1 MDKQKKYLDKVVS
14 TITRETKIDNDKREI
29 YVPFF
34 IQGDNS
40 IPLSL
45 DNRVLY
51 KVMKTPF
58 IKHCKNIYG
67 LTNKEIEY
75 VWVNYIEN
83 HKKKIWDNFPIN
95 ESIEDKQKEYLEYVY
110 NDLVK
115 NTKFRDAAYKEIDLY
130 DGKCKSLQVGIRWGS
145 EAPYFNYIPECLEN
159 YLKDYWGLTYNEIE
173 EVFWDK
179 YDEHIINMVL
189 SKKEHVSPY
198 LRVHVDYL
206 RESKYLDKQTEF
218 LQKVVDIMVSETKPF
233 NETGASVITPF
244 IADRGTGNVFVL
256 SAHYCKKMVENFDDE
271 FTMGKIFTRYLEM
284 FGITEI
290 DEIEE
295 VMYWYFNDIFEK
307 YFERFFDL
315 SYKTRPRLDESVDL
329 GFVDKVT
336 DIVLNEIVWDFDRG
350 LVYFPMINYSASI
363 RDDDFLSAVSADD
376 AFTNDISSPNTNWH
390 IDLMKHIEDT
400 YAITGNEFNRVWGSL
415 QGEIWEKT
423 EEYWDSFT
431 RGY

>member
-1 MDKQKKYLDKVVS
+1 MDKQKEFLD
-14 TITRETKIDNDKREI
+14 
-29 YVPFF
+29 
-34 IQGDNS
+34 
-40 IPLSL
+40 
-45 DNRVLY
+45 
-51 KVMKTPF
+51 
-58 IKHCKNIYG
+58 
-67 LTNKEIEY
+67 
-75 VWVNYIEN
+75 
-83 HKKKIWDNFPIN
+83 
-95 ESIEDKQKEYLEYVY
+95 YVY

-115 NTKFRDAAYKEIDLY
+115 NTKFRNAAYKEIDIY

-145 EAPYFNYIPECLEN
+145 VAPYFNYIPECLEN
-159 YLKDYWGLTYNEIE
+159 YLKDYWGLTYNEIQE
-173 EVFWDK
+173 LFWDK
-179 YDEHIINMVL
+179 YDEHIINMKL
-189 SKKEHVSPY
+189 SKKRGVSPHV
-198 LRVHVDYL
+198 RVHVDYL
-206 RESKYLDKQTEF
+206 RESKFLDKQTEF
-218 LQKVVDIMVSETKPF
+218 LQKVVDTMIDETKPF

-244 IADRGTGNVFVL
+244 IADRQTGNVFVL
-256 SAHYCKKMVENFDDE
+256 SAHYCKRMVDNFDDE

-336 DIVLNEIVWDFDRG
+336 DMVLNEIVWDFDRG

-390 IDLMKHIEDT
+390 VDLMKHIEDT

>member
-206 RESKYLDKQTEF
+206 RESKFLDKQTEF

>member
-206 RESKYLDKQTEF
+206 RESKFLDKQTEF

-256 SAHYCKKMVENFDDE
+256 SAHYCKRMVENFDDE
-271 FTMGKIFTRYLEM
+271 FTMGKIFTKYLEM

>member
-1 MDKQKKYLDKVVS
+1 MDKQKKYLDKVLS

-173 EVFWDK
+173 ELFWDK

>member
-1 MDKQKKYLDKVVS
+1 MDKQKKYLDKVLS

-130 DGKCKSLQVGIRWGS
+130 D
-145 EAPYFNYIPECLEN
+145 
-159 YLKDYWGLTYNEIE
+159 
-173 EVFWDK
+173 
-179 YDEHIINMVL
+179 
-189 SKKEHVSPY
+189 
-198 LRVHVDYL
+198 
-206 RESKYLDKQTEF
+206 
-218 LQKVVDIMVSETKPF
+218 
-233 NETGASVITPF
+233 
-244 IADRGTGNVFVL
+244 
-256 SAHYCKKMVENFDDE
+256 
-271 FTMGKIFTRYLEM
+271 
-284 FGITEI
+284 
-290 DEIEE
+290 
-295 VMYWYFNDIFEK
+295 
-307 YFERFFDL
+307 
-315 SYKTRPRLDESVDL
+315 
-329 GFVDKVT
+329 
-336 DIVLNEIVWDFDRG
+336 
-350 LVYFPMINYSASI
+350 
-363 RDDDFLSAVSADD
+363 
-376 AFTNDISSPNTNWH
+376 
-390 IDLMKHIEDT
+390 
-400 YAITGNEFNRVWGSL
+400 
-415 QGEIWEKT
+415 
-423 EEYWDSFT
+423 
-431 RGY
+431 

>member
-1 MDKQKKYLDKVVS
+1 MDKQKKYLDKVLS